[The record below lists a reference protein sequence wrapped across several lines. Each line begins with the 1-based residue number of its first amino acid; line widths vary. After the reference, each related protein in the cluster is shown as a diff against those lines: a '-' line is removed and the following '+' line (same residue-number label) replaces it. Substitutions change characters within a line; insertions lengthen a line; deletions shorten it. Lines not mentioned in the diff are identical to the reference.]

1 MVSSQRRSFA
11 KKVAAHERHRPG
23 VVGLLVV
30 MGFFW
35 SGWFLWAFL
44 VLIFGVRPPAPL
56 NDLSPMGLRR
66 TLVGIGV
73 LVLFVLT
80 FTPIPFSQIS

>member
-1 MVSSQRRSFA
+1 
-11 KKVAAHERHRPG
+11 
-23 VVGLLVV
+23 
-30 MGFFW
+30 
-35 SGWFLWAFL
+35 LWAFL
-44 VLIFGVRPPAPL
+44 IFIFGVRHPAPL
-56 NDLSPMGLRR
+56 NDLSPMSLRR